1 APVLGRARQGIR
13 PQGPA
18 AVDKAAREEAWR
30 WIRENPGRAAHLYFK
45 KLWIILS
52 DDTSVAGWALYGRG
66 IAPPEPAIDV
76 LQGPHFARSHEA
88 AVRRLLR
95 IFDVLLLSCA
105 AAGLILLFLRAKRSR
120 SLVDRALAVGMLTA
134 IAYVPILSAA
144 I

>member
-1 APVLGRARQGIR
+1 
-13 PQGPA
+13 
-18 AVDKAAREEAWR
+18 
-30 WIRENPGRAAHLYFK
+30 
-45 KLWIILS
+45 LWIILS

-144 I
+144 IAVNGRYRWPSEDLSIPLAALFIASRRDRALERSGQERETPGT